1 MVGTFEVTL
10 ECVANARCLFACV
23 KTALPPT
30 PNNIACEQLSGH
42 VGQNCL
48 FLSLC
53 PDPSLSSTLHGVRM
67 VWWSTEDWEISD
79 DDWPS
84 AGLWSVTAAI
94 TSARHHCAA
103 AASQPSL
110 LELIYM
116 WSVDPSHTY
125 SSKSHIS
132 FAISSVY
139 NLHTHRGTFVLLFI
153 SLQSQLGHLAWSFEL
168 THAILLICLSVC

>member
-1 MVGTFEVTL
+1 MFFFFL
-10 ECVANARCLFACV
+10 SFSFSISRLRCGWSSRSNRSHHHHPTQEHQCDGWHVWGHAGVCGQCQVFACV
-23 KTALPPT
+23 TTALPPT

-67 VWWSTEDWEISD
+67 VWWSIEDWEISD

-94 TSARHHCAA
+94 TSARHHYAA
-103 AASQPSL
+103 AVSQPSL
-110 LELIYM
+110 LELTYM

-125 SSKSHIS
+125 SS
-132 FAISSVY
+132 
-139 NLHTHRGTFVLLFI
+139 
-153 SLQSQLGHLAWSFEL
+153 
-168 THAILLICLSVC
+168 